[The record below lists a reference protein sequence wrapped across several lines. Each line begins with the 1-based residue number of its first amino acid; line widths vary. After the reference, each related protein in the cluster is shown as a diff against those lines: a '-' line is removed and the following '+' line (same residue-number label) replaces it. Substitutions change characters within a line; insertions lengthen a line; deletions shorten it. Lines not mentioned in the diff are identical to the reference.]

1 MIKWFLL
8 CPSALYLFGG
18 HKRSLFYAGLVTE
31 LAYLALRGIALG
43 RLPLIGPHDT
53 LVFLS
58 VSIALMAIPFCCS
71 PILRGSPRFSRGAGF
86 LAGLFALMALLF
98 PATVMPLPPILRTL
112 WFELHVALAFFAYA
126 LFGFGALLGAM
137 FLSRRERPVLDL
149 QYQACL
155 VGYSFFSASMVTG
168 GIWGYYAWGT
178 YWLWT
183 PKELWTSILWLF
195 YSLYLHLRLKGPRC
209 DGLIAWAGIAGF
221 IVTLFTYLGVSMLMK
236 SSHSF

>member
-1 MIKWFLL
+1 MKWLL
-8 CPSALYLFGG
+8 LGSIALYLFGA
-18 HKRSLFYAGLVTE
+18 HRRALFCAGLAAE
-31 LAYLALRGIALG
+31 LTYLAVRGAALG

-58 VSIALMAIPFCCS
+58 ASVAIMALPFCFS
-71 PILRGSPRFSRGAGF
+71 SFLAGSRGFSWGAGC
-86 LAGLFALMALLF
+86 LAGLFALLALPIPSF
-98 PATVMPLPPILRTL
+98 AMPLPPILRTL

-126 LFGFGALLGAM
+126 LFGVGALLGAM
-137 FLSRRERPVLDL
+137 FLARRERPLLDL
-149 QYQACL
+149 QYRASL
-155 VGYSFFSASMVTG
+155 VGYSFFSASMVSG

-195 YSLYLHLRLKGPRC
+195 YSLYLHLRLKGTRW
-209 DGLIAWAGIAGF
+209 DGVVAWGGIVGF
-221 IVTLFTYLGVSMLMK
+221 GVALFTYLGVSMLMK